1 LERLSAAD
9 HGARALNEIL
19 SAICELDSQRE
30 RVEAELKSIKARLDE
45 LKEAATDSI
54 KASGLDGIKAGG
66 RTWWLQ
72 EVPHVSVPADN
83 RKEVLRIAGELGIRD
98 EIETVAT
105 TTLKS
110 ILAEQAKEKASLP
123 LNDEGMPSIV
133 AGTPFAGLVGEYVE
147 TALRS
152 RRV

>member
-1 LERLSAAD
+1 LSATD
-9 HGARALNEIL
+9 HGARALNQIL
-19 SAICELDSQRE
+19 AAICELDSQRE

-72 EVPHVSVPADN
+72 DVPHVSVPADN

-110 ILAEQAKEKASLP
+110 ILAEQAKEKTSLP

>member
-1 LERLSAAD
+1 MSERN
-9 HGARALNEIL
+9 HGANALNEIL
-19 SAICELDSQRE
+19 TAICDLDATRE
-30 RVEAELKSIKARLDE
+30 RIEADLKTVKGRLE
-45 LKEAATDSI
+45 ALKEAAADSI

-72 EVPHVSVPADN
+72 DVPHVSVPADN
-83 RKEVLRIAGELGIRD
+83 RKEVLRIAEQMGIRD

-110 ILAEQAKEKASLP
+110 ILAERAKENP
-123 LNDEGMPSIV
+123 NPPTNDDGTPSIV

-147 TALRS
+147 IALRS